1 MHISFGDH
9 FRFAY
14 LHAADVSQQS
24 WTAQEICYI
33 SLLGPELKDIMTVP
47 REGAAINLKQKVWA
61 VA

>member
-14 LHAADVSQQS
+14 LHVADVSQQS

-33 SLLGPELKDIMTVP
+33 PLLGPELKDIMTVP
-47 REGAAINLKQKVWA
+47 YEGARD
-61 VA
+61 